1 MRRGAR
7 YRRPPS
13 ISPQSDALVR
23 SPLEGLPSRAPEGR
37 AIHYKGRCNVR
48 ESSWLLVHTLKRDQ
62 QGIFCSLRQHRPIR
76 RARGMRR
83 LRRRCWQARR
93 DRACRGL
100 DPGRQCGL
108 EGGGLGRLVSPPRD
122 PLRYLGASR
131 IPGLEP
137 GQHGARAERRG
148 RRETLRPARAA
159 GSQSRRETFR
169 PAREA
174 GSQSRAIFARG
185 RGSEAAEPQRKKPV
199 VVRLLFR

>member
-1 MRRGAR
+1 
-7 YRRPPS
+7 
-13 ISPQSDALVR
+13 
-23 SPLEGLPSRAPEGR
+23 
-37 AIHYKGRCNVR
+37 VR

-93 DRACRGL
+93 DRARRGL

-159 GSQSRRETFR
+159 GSQSRRAAEKHSAR
-169 PAREA
+169 PAKRGRRAAQILRGA
-174 GSQSRAIFARG
+174 GPAKPQSRR
-185 RGSEAAEPQRKKPV
+185 V
-199 VVRLLFR
+199 VDRMFSACGNFQNFVTF